1 MTSGSRMACR
11 TRAAPAPSA
20 SSATPTGKP
29 FHTTTLRRVLTNPRM
44 AGLRVH
50 RGEVIGEA
58 SWEPIISRSDFE
70 RLRALFSGRPRQRI
84 GRPHTYPYSGLLRCG
99 HKNCGGRMTGSSRGA
114 TQKAY
119 GCERCDRTWI
129 TAAPVEAFLDEAVIA
144 TLAGE
149 EFAAS
154 LAEQMRAWAAEDPAT
169 AAQLAADRH
178 ELAELARLK
187 GERNPKTGRPWFT
200 IDEWLIAKAP
210 IEERIAQAEA
220 RLAAKPDLAA
230 LADVAGTEDEVRQQW
245 QGGWNVEKKR
255 RVLRAI
261 LDHVTVL

>member
-1 MTSGSRMACR
+1 MACR

-58 SWEPIISRSDFE
+58 SWEPVISRGDFE
-70 RLRALFSGRPRQRI
+70 RLRGLFSGRPRQRI
-84 GRPHTYPYSGLLRCG
+84 GRPQTYPYSGLLRCG
-99 HKNCGGRMTGSSRGA
+99 HKGCGGRMTGSSRGA

-129 TAAPVEAFLDEAVIA
+129 TARPVEAFMDEAVIA

-154 LAEQMRAWAAEDPAT
+154 LQEQMRAWAAEDPAT
-169 AAQLAADRH
+169 AAQEETYQQGRLPAPTAPMPPAALNLPR
-178 ELAELARLK
+178 ELPPGLPSQLPTDQPPPAGRRRRARRRRGARLV
-187 GERNPKTGRPWFT
+187 RGRP
-200 IDEWLIAKAP
+200 
-210 IEERIAQAEA
+210 A
-220 RLAAKPDLAA
+220 RG
-230 LADVAGTEDEVRQQW
+230 GT
-245 QGGWNVEKKR
+245 
-255 RVLRAI
+255 A
-261 LDHVTVL
+261 

>member
-58 SWEPIISRSDFE
+58 SWEPVISRGDFE
-70 RLRALFSGRPRQRI
+70 RLRGLFSGRPRQRI

-99 HKNCGGRMTGSSRGA
+99 HKGCGGRMTGSSRGA

-129 TAAPVEAFLDEAVIA
+129 TARPVEAFMDEAVIA

-154 LAEQMRAWAAEDPAT
+154 LQEQMRAWAAEDPAT
-169 AAQLAADRH
+169 AAQ
-178 ELAELARLK
+178 
-187 GERNPKTGRPWFT
+187 
-200 IDEWLIAKAP
+200 
-210 IEERIAQAEA
+210 EEIRA
-220 RLAAKPDLAA
+220 
-230 LADVAGTEDEVRQQW
+230 QW
-245 QGGWNVEKKR
+245 QGWGVEKKR

-261 LDHVTVL
+261 LEHVTVLPVGRGGRHQAEERLRPRWRV

>member
-20 SSATPTGKP
+20 SSAPPPGKP
-29 FHTTTLRRVLTNPRM
+29 FQTTTRRRALTNPRM

-58 SWEPIISRSDFE
+58 SWEPVISRGDFE
-70 RLRALFSGRPRQRI
+70 RLRGLFSGRPRQRI

-99 HKNCGGRMTGSSRGA
+99 HKGCGGRMTGSSRGA

-129 TAAPVEAFLDEAVIA
+129 TARPVEAFMDEAVIA

-154 LAEQMRAWAAEDPAT
+154 LQEQMRAWAAEDPAT
-169 AAQLAADRH
+169 AAQ
-178 ELAELARLK
+178 
-187 GERNPKTGRPWFT
+187 
-200 IDEWLIAKAP
+200 
-210 IEERIAQAEA
+210 EEIRA
-220 RLAAKPDLAA
+220 
-230 LADVAGTEDEVRQQW
+230 QW
-245 QGGWNVEKKR
+245 QGGVWR
-255 RVLRAI
+255 RSGGCCARSWSM
-261 LDHVTVL
+261 